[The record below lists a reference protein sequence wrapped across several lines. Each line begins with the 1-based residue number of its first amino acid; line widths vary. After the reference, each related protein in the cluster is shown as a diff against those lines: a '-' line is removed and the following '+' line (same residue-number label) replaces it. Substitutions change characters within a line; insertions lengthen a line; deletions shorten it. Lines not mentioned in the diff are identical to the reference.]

1 MHTFKRLLAFAKPYS
16 NYWPKYLIFTIL
28 GLVFGIINFI
38 LIIPLLNVIFD
49 QNNVQMVQNI
59 PHFHFSA
66 NYFKEA
72 FYYYLTQYKLAHGP
86 MGALV
91 FVCAIIIIASLF
103 SNLFKY
109 IAQRVLV
116 SMRTNVMR
124 NIRQALFEKV
134 TRLHVGYFQK
144 QRKGDLM
151 SSLSNDVSEVQGS
164 VISSFQVVF
173 KDPIYIVGNLAVL
186 FYMSYQLTIFTII
199 ALPISGFLIG
209 RLTRKLRQKATE
221 AQTLQGNIM
230 SMIEETISGIRII
243 KAFNA
248 QNYITDKF
256 AKLNASHRRA
266 SKTVANRQELATP
279 LSEFLGI
286 AIAVIMLMGG
296 GVMILAGESSL
307 TVPEFVTY
315 LAFYYQ
321 ILVPAKDIVKAYA
334 NIQKGLA
341 SGLRIFRILD
351 TQVALEKRPNAHP
364 LNQFKSEI
372 RFKDVSFRYE
382 DGPQVIRHA
391 NLTIPKG
398 TMYAIVGH
406 SGAGKSTLA
415 DLLPRFYD
423 IESGS
428 IEIDGIDIR
437 DYRPKDLFN
446 VMGIVTQEAILFND
460 SVFNNIAFGL
470 KDVSLEQVRQAA
482 LIANADEFIS
492 KMEDG
497 YETNIG
503 DRGDRLS
510 GGQRQ
515 RIAIARAVLKNPPIL
530 ILDEATSALDT
541 ESEKLVQDAL
551 FKLMKN
557 RTSIVIAHRLSTIKD
572 ADKIVVMNDGEIV
585 EMGSHDEL
593 IANTDGVYH
602 KLCSLQKFKQ

>member
-1 MHTFKRLLAFAKPYS
+1 MHTFKRLLAFAKPY
-16 NYWPKYLIFTIL
+16 NIYWPKYLFYTVL
-28 GLVFGIINFI
+28 GLLFGIINFI

-49 QNNVQMVQNI
+49 QNNLQAVQAV
-59 PHFHFSA
+59 PDFHLSVG
-66 NYFKEA
+66 YFKDA
-72 FYYYLTQYKLAHGP
+72 FYYYLTQYKLAHGS

-91 FVCAIIIIASLF
+91 FVCIIIIIASLF
-103 SNLFKY
+103 ANLFKY
-109 IAQRVLV
+109 LAQRVLV
-116 SMRTNVMR
+116 AMRTNVMR

-134 TRLHVGYFQK
+134 IRLHVGYFQK

-164 VISSFQVVF
+164 VVSSFQVVF

-186 FYMSYQLTIFTII
+186 FYMSYQLTVFTLI
-199 ALPISGFLIG
+199 ALPVSGFLIG
-209 RLTRKLRQKATE
+209 RLSRKLRHKATE
-221 AQTLQGNIM
+221 AQALQGNIM
-230 SMIEETISGIRII
+230 SMIEESISGIRII

-256 AKLNASHRRA
+256 SRLNMSHRRA

-296 GVMILAGESSL
+296 GVMILSGESSL

-321 ILVPAKDIVKAYA
+321 ILVPAKEITKAYA

-341 SGLRIFRILD
+341 SGQRIFSILD
-351 TQVALEKRPNAHP
+351 TPVALEKRPNAKP
-364 LNQFKSEI
+364 LNEFRNEI
-372 RFKDVSFRYE
+372 RFKDVCFRYE
-382 DGPQVIRHA
+382 NGTQVIKQA

-398 TMYAIVGH
+398 KMYAIVGH

-423 IESGS
+423 IESGR

-437 DYRPKDLFN
+437 DYQPKDLFN

-470 KDVSLEQVRQAA
+470 KDVTLEQVRDAA
-482 LIANADEFIS
+482 RIANADEFIS
-492 KMEDG
+492 KMDEG
-497 YETNIG
+497 YSTNIG
-503 DRGDRLS
+503 DRGSRLS

-551 FKLMKN
+551 FKLMRN

-572 ADKIVVMNDGEIV
+572 ADKIVVMHEGKIV

-593 IANTDGVYH
+593 ISNTDGVYH